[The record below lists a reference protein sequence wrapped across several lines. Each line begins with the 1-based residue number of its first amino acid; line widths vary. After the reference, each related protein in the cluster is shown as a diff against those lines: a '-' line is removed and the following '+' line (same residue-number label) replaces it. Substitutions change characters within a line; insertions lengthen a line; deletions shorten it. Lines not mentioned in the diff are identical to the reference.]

1 MFTRSALSSAV
12 ALAMA
17 LGSQPLLAQDQPA
30 PAASDE
36 VEEIVVS
43 GIKESLTKA
52 LEIKKES
59 IQIVDSVVAED
70 IGKFPDNNLVESLQR
85 VTGVQ
90 TTNRGSGEVS
100 GITIRGLPDVE
111 TTINGRE
118 IFTGIG
124 RTLAL
129 QDIPANLLNRV
140 DVFKTRSANQI
151 EGGMAGSID
160 VRTNRPFDFEGRKI
174 AVSAKGTYQT
184 TSEEYDPNFSALF
197 SDRWDTSIGE
207 MGALLNVSTVKTHYR
222 DQSASVGALFPMFTE
237 DFDND
242 HKAGT
247 QIPPTYGNDVVW
259 VQGTEGGLPTAA
271 GSTLTMGGKNID
283 YVLERDAM
291 FLSDFQGTRER
302 PAANL
307 SLQWAPNDSSEY
319 VFETFY
325 TGYRNL
331 SENRLLFTF
340 INGASKFQ
348 NSELYP
354 GTNVVHKV
362 YVNNPKGFTSGDGS
376 EGQTDSIMYALG
388 AKWDISEDFKV
399 KADLNHQI
407 SNYETRFVANQWN
420 FTRYQAIADYN
431 YHNNNTLMLAFLDNP
446 ATAFDESDMT
456 QLGNTTFGNFY
467 DNGDKQH
474 GEGTTLTLDG
484 EYDANW
490 GIITKTRFG
499 LRVDERKANTRHKEQ
514 FSSGCSTKGAACD
527 ISKFQDVIDISR
539 SGFFDGYGYVPSQW
553 FAAKGSELINNTE
566 TYRELFGVSAN
577 GGDYV
582 PSAAFDVKELNTA
595 LYGEFDFETELGGKK
610 IDGNFGLRAVQIKNT
625 SHFNVNN
632 YTADGVTL
640 VPTTSE
646 STDTRVLPS
655 FGVRYWLEDDLVA
668 RFNYGETL
676 RRPGFGDLN
685 PSINLALPN
694 TTSFGT
700 AGSGNPDLGPT
711 ESKNYDLGLEWYFAK
726 SSSLYG
732 VLFERDVKGFVWN
745 SNSQISFTNLPDDR
759 YNNVTYIYTR
769 PENSSDGWLKG
780 AEVGL
785 VYFPE
790 NLPSVLDGLGGQF
803 SYTLL
808 DSSQTIPVYDKEG
821 NQTGTQDTSLFGVS
835 DSSYSAVLAYE
846 KHGFSARLSYVWREK
861 FLQRHDGT
869 QFASP
874 LQIYSAPEESLDLQL
889 SYNINDNWVVTLDGT
904 NLTNYRFRTYYHS
917 ITENN
922 PDYLMNY
929 GTALL
934 SKTVSLGTR
943 FSF

>member
-1 MFTRSALSSAV
+1 MFTRSALSSAITV
-12 ALAMA
+12 VIA
-17 LGSQPLLAQDQPA
+17 LGSIPLYAQAQNQSAD
-30 PAASDE
+30 DID
-36 VEEIVVS
+36 EIVVS

-118 IFTGIG
+118 IFTGVG

-160 VRTNRPFDFEGRKI
+160 VRTNRPFDFDGSKVVI
-174 AVSAKGTYQT
+174 SAKGTYQT
-184 TSEEYDPNFSALF
+184 TSEKYDPNLSALF
-197 SDRWDTSIGE
+197 SNKWDTSIGE
-207 MGALLNVSTVKTHYR
+207 VGALLNVSKVTTHYR
-222 DQSASVGALFPMFTE
+222 DQSASVGALYPMFTQNFV
-237 DFDND
+237 DSN
-242 HKAGT
+242 GT
-247 QIPPTYGNDVVW
+247 QYKVGDQIPTMDAAKNRVW
-259 VQGTEGGLPTAA
+259 IQGTVGGLPDQA
-271 GSTLTMGGKNID
+271 GSTLTMNGQNIG

-325 TGYRNL
+325 TGYRNT

-340 INGASKFQ
+340 INGNSKFQ
-348 NSELYP
+348 DSEVYP
-354 GTNVVHKV
+354 DTNVIHKV
-362 YVNNPKGFTSGDGS
+362 YVNNPTGFSSGDGTQ
-376 EGQTDSIMYALG
+376 GQTDSIMYALG
-388 AKWDISEDFKV
+388 AKWDISDDFKV

-407 SNYETRFVANQWN
+407 SNYESRFVANQWS
-420 FTRYQAIADYN
+420 FSRYQAIADYN
-431 YHNNNTLMLAFLDNP
+431 YHNNNTIMLAFLDNP
-446 ATAFDESDMT
+446 ATSVDESDMT
-456 QLGNTTFGNFY
+456 QLGNAKFSNFY
-467 DNGDKQH
+467 DNADKQS
-474 GEGTTLTLDG
+474 GEGTTLTVDG
-484 EYDANW
+484 EYAANW
-490 GIITKTRFG
+490 GVITKTRFG
-499 LRVDERKANTRHKEQ
+499 LRVDQRKATSLHREQ
-514 FSSGCSTKGAACD
+514 TMSSCGTCD
-527 ISKFQDVIDISR
+527 ISEHPELIDIS
-539 SGFFDGYGYVPSQW
+539 SKGFFDGYGYVPSQW
-553 FAAKGSELINNTE
+553 FAAKGTELINNTD
-566 TYRELFGVSAN
+566 TYRALYGIQP
-577 GGDYV
+577 GGADWNPVY
-582 PSAAFDVKELNTA
+582 AYNVKELNTA
-595 LYGEFDFETELGGKK
+595 LYGEADFETSLGDKK
-610 IDGNFGLRAVQIKNT
+610 IDGNFGLRAVSIKNT
-625 SHFNVNN
+625 SEF
-632 YTADGVTL
+632 YTG
-640 VPTTSE
+640 TSDT
-646 STDTRVLPS
+646 TDTRVLPS
-655 FGVRYWLEDDLVA
+655 FGIRYWIEDDLVA

-676 RRPGFGDLN
+676 RRPAFGDLN
-685 PSINLALPN
+685 PSISYAEPN
-694 TTSFGT
+694 TTPYGT
-700 AGSGNPDLGPT
+700 AGSGNPNLGVT

-732 VLFERDVKGFVWN
+732 VLFQRDVKGFVL
-745 SNSQISFTNLPDDR
+745 STQSVITGPTASIDYVYTKPD
-759 YNNVTYIYTR
+759 
-769 PENSSDGWLKG
+769 NSSEGWLKG
-780 AEVGL
+780 LEVGL
-785 VYFPE
+785 VYFPD
-790 NLPSVLDGLGGQF
+790 NLPSYLDGLGGQF

-808 DSSQTIPVYDKEG
+808 DS
-821 NQTGTQDTSLFGVS
+821 NQTNPASYDVAGNLVPVPDSPLFGVS

-861 FLQRHDGT
+861 FLQRNDGT
-869 QFASP
+869 LFASP

-889 SYNINDNWVVTLDGT
+889 SYNLTDNWVVTLDGT

-917 ITENN
+917 ITNNN

-934 SKTVSLGTR
+934 SKTWSLGTR
-943 FSF
+943 ISF

>member
-1 MFTRSALSSAV
+1 MFTRSALSSAIT
-12 ALAMA
+12 LAMA
-17 LGSQPLLAQDQPA
+17 IASQPLLAQDQPA
-30 PAASDE
+30 PATGDE

-52 LEIKKES
+52 LEIKKEN

-160 VRTNRPFDFEGRKI
+160 VRTNRPFDFDGSKVAI
-174 AVSAKGTYQT
+174 SAKGTYQT
-184 TSEEYDPNFSALF
+184 TSEKYDPNVSALF
-197 SDRWDTSIGE
+197 SNKWDTSIGE
-207 MGALLNVSTVKTHYR
+207 VGALLNVSTVTTHYR
-222 DQSASVGALFPMFTE
+222 DQSASVGALFPMFTQNFI
-237 DFDND
+237 DSN
-242 HKAGT
+242 GT
-247 QIPPTYGNDVVW
+247 SYKVGDQIPITDAAKNRVW
-259 VQGTEGGLPTAA
+259 IQGTVGGLPDKA
-271 GSTLTMGGKNID
+271 GSTLTMNGQSID
-283 YVLERDAM
+283 YILERDAM

-325 TGYRNL
+325 TGYRNQ

-340 INGASKFQ
+340 INGPSKFQ
-348 NSELYP
+348 ETELYP
-354 GTNVVHKV
+354 DTNVVHKV
-362 YVNNPKGFTSGDGS
+362 YVNNPTGFSSGDGS

-388 AKWDISEDFKV
+388 GKWDISDNFKV

-407 SNYETRFVANQWN
+407 SNYETRFVANQWS
-420 FTRYQAIADYN
+420 FSRYQAIADYN
-431 YHNNNTLMLAFLDNP
+431 YHNNNTIMLAFLDDP
-446 ATAFDESDMT
+446 TTSFDESDMT
-456 QLGNTTFGNFY
+456 QLGNAKFSNFY
-467 DNGDKQH
+467 DNADKQH
-474 GEGTTLTLDG
+474 GEGTTLTIDG

-490 GIITKTRFG
+490 GVITKTRFG
-499 LRVDERKANTRHKEQ
+499 LRVDERKADSLHRDKTV
-514 FSSGCSTKGAACD
+514 SSCAGNASCD
-527 ISKFQDVIDISR
+527 ISLHPELIDISR
-539 SGFFDGYGYVPSQW
+539 KGFFDGYGYVPSQW
-553 FAAKGSELINNTE
+553 FAANGTELIDHTD
-566 TYRELFGVSAN
+566 TYRALFGIKA
-577 GGDYV
+577 GGEDWL
-582 PSAAFDVKELNTA
+582 PASSFNVKELNTA
-595 LYGEFDFETELGGKK
+595 LYAEADFETELGDKK
-610 IDGNFGLRAVQIKNT
+610 VDGNFGLRAVQIKNT
-625 SHFNVNN
+625 SEF
-632 YTADGVTL
+632 YTG
-640 VPTTSE
+640 TSE
-646 STDTRVLPS
+646 TTDTRVLPS
-655 FGVRYWLEDDLVA
+655 FGIRYWLEDDLVA
-668 RFNYGETL
+668 RFNFGQTL

-685 PSINLALPN
+685 PAISYAEPN
-694 TTSFGT
+694 TTPYGT
-700 AGSGNPDLGPT
+700 AGSGNPNLKAT
-711 ESKNYDLGLEWYFAK
+711 ESKNYDLGLEWYFAE

-732 VLFERDVKGFVWN
+732 VLFERDVKGFVL
-745 SNSQISFTNLPDDR
+745 STQSVISGPTEGLDYVYTKPD
-759 YNNVTYIYTR
+759 
-769 PENSSDGWLKG
+769 NSSEGWLKG
-780 AEVGL
+780 AEIGL
-785 VYFPE
+785 VYFPT
-790 NLPSVLDGLGGQF
+790 NLPSYLDGLGGQF
-803 SYTLL
+803 SYTML
-808 DSSQTIPVYDKEG
+808 DS
-821 NQTGTQDTSLFGVS
+821 NQTNPSSYDVNGNLVPVPDSPLFGVS

-861 FLQRHDGT
+861 FLQRNDGT
-869 QFASP
+869 LFASP

-889 SYNINDNWVVTLDGT
+889 SYNLTDNWVVTLDGT

-917 ITENN
+917 ITNNN

-943 FSF
+943 ISF

>member
-12 ALAMA
+12 TIAMA
-17 LGSQPLLAQDQPA
+17 LGSFPLYVQAQQSA
-30 PAASDE
+30 PEPSATE
-36 VEEIVVS
+36 NVEEIVVS
-43 GIKESLTKA
+43 GIRESLTKA

-85 VTGVQ
+85 VTGIQ
-90 TTNRGSGEVS
+90 TTNRGSGEVA
-100 GITIRGLPDVE
+100 GITVRGLPDVE

-129 QDIPANLLNRV
+129 QDIPANLLSRV

-160 VRTNRPFDFEGRKI
+160 VKTPRPFDFEGSK
-174 AVSAKGTYQT
+174 VSLAARGVYQT
-184 TSEEYDPNFSALF
+184 SSEKYDPTVSALF
-197 SDRWDTSIGE
+197 SDQWDTDYGRV
-207 MGALLNVSTVKTHYR
+207 GALLNLSKTTTHYR
-222 DQSASVGALFPMFTE
+222 DQSASVGALFPIFTQTFT
-237 DFDND
+237 DSN
-242 HKAGT
+242 GT
-247 QIPPTYGNDVVW
+247 TYNIGDAIPTTDANKNSVW
-259 VQGTEGGLPTAA
+259 IPGTEGGLPDQA
-271 GSTLTMGGKNID
+271 GSTLTMNGQSIG
-283 YVLERDAM
+283 YTLQRDAM

-325 TGYRNL
+325 TGYRNT

-340 INGASKFQ
+340 INGNSKFQ

-354 GTNVVHKV
+354 DTNVVHKV
-362 YVNNPKGFTSGDGS
+362 YVNNPTGFTSGDGT

-388 AKWDISEDFKV
+388 GKWDITDDFKL
-399 KADLNHQI
+399 KADLNYQS
-407 SNYETRFVANQWN
+407 SNYQSKFVANQWN
-420 FTRYQAIADYN
+420 FSRYQAIADYN
-431 YHNNNTLMLAFLDNP
+431 YHNNNTIMLAFLDNP
-446 ATAFDESDMT
+446 ATSFDESDMT
-456 QLGNTTFGNFY
+456 QLGNATFGNFY
-467 DNGDKQH
+467 DNFDKQH
-474 GEGTTLTLDG
+474 GSGTTLTIDG

-499 LRVDERKANTRHKEQ
+499 LRADEHKAYTRHREQ
-514 FSSGCSTKGAACD
+514 FASGCSAAGALCD
-527 ISKFQDVIDISR
+527 INNFADVIDISK

-553 FAAKGSELINNTE
+553 FSAKGTELLDNTE
-566 TYRELFGVSAN
+566 TYRSLFGVAS
-577 GGDYV
+577 GGGAWMDT
-582 PSAAFDVKELNTA
+582 AAFDVKEVNTA

-610 IDGNFGLRAVQIKNT
+610 VDGNVGVRAVSIKNE
-625 SHFNVNN
+625 SQF
-632 YTADGVTL
+632 YSGVA
-640 VPTTSE
+640 E
-646 STDTRVLPS
+646 SRDNEVLPS
-655 FGVRYWLEDDLVA
+655 FGVRYWFEDDLVA

-676 RRPGFGDLN
+676 RRPAFGDLN
-685 PSINLALPN
+685 PAILYAEPN
-694 TTSFGT
+694 TTAFGS
-700 AGSGNPDLGPT
+700 ASSGNPNLGST
-711 ESKNYDLGLEWYFAK
+711 KSKNYDLGLEWYFAK

-732 VLFERDVKGFVWN
+732 VLFERDITGFVWTT
-745 SNSQISFTNLPDDR
+745 SKQISGPTP
-759 YNNVTYIYTR
+759 NVTYVYSS

-780 AEVGL
+780 AEFGL
-785 VYFPE
+785 VYFPD
-790 NLPSVLDGLGGQF
+790 NLPSYLDGFGGQF

-808 DSSQTIPVYDKEG
+808 DSNQTIPVFDATG
-821 NQTGTQDTSLFGVS
+821 TQTGTQDTSLFGVS
-835 DSSYSAVLAYE
+835 KSSYSAVLAYE
-846 KHGFSARLSYVWREK
+846 KHDFSARLSYVWREK

-889 SYNINDNWVVTLDGT
+889 SYNITDDWAITLDGT

-917 ITENN
+917 ITNNN

-929 GTALL
+929 GTSLL
-934 SKTVSLGTR
+934 SKTWALGTR
-943 FSF
+943 ISF